1 MAAHSESLVDRV
13 LNEFTAL
20 TTKPESFLSVQTAAN
35 TKFKAITKD
44 LYDSVNRNF
53 ALQGLTRSL
62 PELYIDGFDEE
73 QIWQQLELHNEPCF
87 NILVKNVAKLLSGKD
102 KKLTF
107 YKVEVQADDA
117 EEEENVKENEQDKD
131 SVASDL
137 SFELPADS
145 DNDESGHDDD
155 SDLDETGDLK
165 FDEYKMLDEERE
177 ERPKK
182 NKEQSM
188 GKIRQTE
195 VDDEFFKVGEMEK
208 FLEKEEAEK
217 PSVDDDDAESID
229 YFEDVL
235 SDDDENDAAIRAK
248 YKDFF
253 RGSIPAGD
261 RKSTSNHDGEDL
273 EENNEDDEEIEEQD
287 DDAEPREKRVKFD
300 LNGSESEESGSDT
313 SIRNLTKSDVKS
325 NYEQRQER
333 LKAKIQEL
341 EDEAVAPKPWQLMGE
356 TKAELRPDNA
366 LLEEDL
372 FFDHTT
378 RQAPVITEETTRTL
392 EEIIRQRIKDQA
404 FDDVERK
411 IKPVY
416 DPTEYKKK
424 LVLDQEKSKYSLA
437 EIYEQ
442 EFLKQ
447 QEIQKL
453 EAKSSSLADAAND
466 EPSDDQNRAAL
477 RKRMANV
484 FAKLDALCNFSYT
497 PRAAQPDIKIV
508 SNMPSIVMEEIAP
521 VTVSDA
527 NLLAPQEVQDPT
539 RGVLKGKTEK
549 EKTDLLRER
558 RKKKSAQRVRHKER
572 ERTEKAVDKANPGLG
587 NKHAKARVIRNLQKA
602 EKEGTVSLIKE
613 NRMKAPRSSTAF
625 FRQLQEDVSA
635 SVDAVRNNKQKSS
648 LKNKRT
654 SAVSDASTEKVLC
667 LSGAAF
673 DARKKKE
680 EDGVGCAVERRVVPV
695 MTKRLACET
704 GIERSEQTSTSGTSL
719 AFHPGYAVIVFIEHS
734 TIEK

>member
-13 LNEFTAL
+13 LNEFTAV

-44 LYDSVNRNF
+44 LYDYVNRNF
-53 ALQGLTRSL
+53 TLQGLTRSL
-62 PELYIDGFDEE
+62 PQLYIDGFDEE

-107 YKVEVQADDA
+107 YKVEVQANEV
-117 EEEENVKENEQDKD
+117 EEEENEKENENEEDKD
-131 SVASDL
+131 SFASDL
-137 SFELPADS
+137 SFKLPTDS

-155 SDLDETGDLK
+155 SDLDETDDLK

-188 GKIRQTE
+188 GKIRKTE

-217 PSVDDDDAESID
+217 PSAGDDDAESID
-229 YFEDVL
+229 FFEDVL
-235 SDDDENDAAIRAK
+235 SDDEENDAAIRAK

-253 RGSIPAGD
+253 RGSIPDGGG
-261 RKSTSNHDGEDL
+261 KSTSKHDGEDL
-273 EENNEDDEEIEEQD
+273 EDNNEDDEEIEDEEQDD

-300 LNGSESEESGSDT
+300 LNVSESEESGSDT
-313 SIRNLTKSDVKS
+313 SVHNLTKSDVKS
-325 NYEQRQER
+325 SYEQRQER

-378 RQAPVITEETTRTL
+378 RQAPVITEETTKTL

-453 EAKSSSLADAAND
+453 EAKSSSLADVAND

-484 FAKLDALCNFSYT
+484 FAKLDALCNFNYT
-497 PRAAQPDIKIV
+497 PRAAEPDIKIV
-508 SNMPSIVMEEIAP
+508 NNMPSIVMEEIAP

-587 NKHAKARVIRNLQKA
+587 NKHAKARVLRNLQKA

-613 NRMKAPRSSTAF
+613 NRMKAPKSSTAF

-635 SVDAVRNNKQKSS
+635 SVNAVRQSKQKSS

-654 SAVSDASTEKVLC
+654 SAKNLY
-667 LSGAAF
+667 
-673 DARKKKE
+673 
-680 EDGVGCAVERRVVPV
+680 RRRRPEL
-695 MTKRLACET
+695 R
-704 GIERSEQTSTSGTSL
+704 R
-719 AFHPGYAVIVFIEHS
+719 H
-734 TIEK
+734 

>member
-13 LNEFTAL
+13 LNEFNAV

-53 ALQGLTRSL
+53 TLQGLTRSL
-62 PELYIDGFDEE
+62 PQLYIDGFDEE

-107 YKVEVQADDA
+107 YKVEVQANEV
-117 EEEENVKENEQDKD
+117 EEEENEKENENEEDKD

-137 SFELPADS
+137 SFKLPDDS

-155 SDLDETGDLK
+155 SDLDETDDLK

-188 GKIRQTE
+188 GKIRKTE

-217 PSVDDDDAESID
+217 PSADDDDAESID

-235 SDDDENDAAIRAK
+235 SDDEENDAAIKAK
-248 YKDFF
+248 YRDFF
-253 RGSIPAGD
+253 RGSIPVGGP
-261 RKSTSNHDGEDL
+261 KSTSKYDGEDL
-273 EENNEDDEEIEEQD
+273 EENEDDEDNIEDDEEIEDEEQDD

-300 LNGSESEESGSDT
+300 LDGSESEESGSDT
-313 SIRNLTKSDVKS
+313 SVHNLTKSDVKS
-325 NYEQRQER
+325 SYEQRQER

-378 RQAPVITEETTRTL
+378 RQAPVITEETTKTL

-484 FAKLDALCNFSYT
+484 FAKLDALCNFNYT
-497 PRAAQPDIKIV
+497 PRAAEPDIKIV
-508 SNMPSIVMEEIAP
+508 NNMPSIVMEEIAP

-587 NKHAKARVIRNLQKA
+587 NKHAKARVLRNLQKA

-613 NRMKAPRSSTAF
+613 NRTKAPKSSTAF

-635 SVDAVRNNKQKSS
+635 SVNANEAPLVIDCYFNLPKPLSEASREKCYASWGAGIRRFAKKRRWGWVRGGAT
-648 LKNKRT
+648 RR
-654 SAVSDASTEKVLC
+654 SADDE
-667 LSGAAF
+667 
-673 DARKKKE
+673 
-680 EDGVGCAVERRVVPV
+680 
-695 MTKRLACET
+695 ET
-704 GIERSEQTSTSGTSL
+704 GS
-719 AFHPGYAVIVFIEHS
+719 
-734 TIEK
+734 